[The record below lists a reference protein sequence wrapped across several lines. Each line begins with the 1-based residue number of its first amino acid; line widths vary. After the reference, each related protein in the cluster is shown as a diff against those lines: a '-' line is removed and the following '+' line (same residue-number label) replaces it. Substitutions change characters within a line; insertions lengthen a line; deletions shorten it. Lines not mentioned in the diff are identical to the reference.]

1 MAAIAPMV
9 AAATATRVGET
20 VVLLP
25 DPDRTITDPIFR
37 PGVAHHPAATVILLE
52 LRAAGAQPVVVR
64 APTRSTAR
72 LITGIAPLGA
82 SALTTLLELS
92 PLPFGVEARALF
104 AALGAVPT
112 FYFGVPAT
120 ALTDDAFVE
129 LGFQLAS
136 VTGSTSVW
144 LGAVFPDTMTRVPSG
159 WIERIATALASVDP
173 ANPWPS
179 QLTLFAPNERRLI
192 VLDHAG
198 RPAEQTQF
206 DIRLSGDTAPR
217 WQRALPAGAFDLEPV
232 IAANPLDGATS
243 LFTPPAGRQFELR
256 ASFGAGAIPV
266 QSLLDRSTA
275 SLGDGYLAVPP
286 STGAARLHLQ
296 IIDLADWYPPPSTP
310 QSVARFR
317 AGSHLEPL
325 IDGIPAFKR
334 LVQDLNNAGHP
345 GHGAQFTGWAFNRF
359 VLDHDDGRDL
369 VEIASD
375 IVQGGGDVRLLATKF
390 LQDEENFNSIQDPAA
405 KVIALAVLHA
415 GFAAH
420 FYVVAKRLRSDR
432 PAFVLPILA
441 GLAGVLTIAL
451 LTPRI
456 EEILE
461 YLEPSGELIDPI
473 NALTTAGPLAIH
485 ARNPAR
491 LRDNPI
497 PGATLPSVL
506 ANIIEPITD
515 HVGVY
520 HNKSQLVKFKNTSG
534 GTEHAAYLGGIDINF
549 NRLDTPGHNAP
560 APYHDVH
567 CRLTGPSVQDA
578 WISFNERWEFDRVRA
593 GGAPPPIP
601 PPALA
606 ALALPADVE
615 PHIVRVGR
623 TYFGPNPV
631 GDSTPLP
638 FSPQGERST
647 YDTLLAAIDSARRF
661 IYIEEQYFTSDG
673 TAAPPNPG
681 EATHH
686 AALLRAAGHCER
698 LIILLPSEADQPW
711 SEPRRRRVI
720 SELRAAWGS
729 RLQVGFIQRRPSLG
743 EGSTLTG
750 DGRTRLLSA
759 IDATQT
765 KFRLVPDV
773 RVPKTPFWMWVDGE
787 LMLIHST
794 TRLEVDGQYVTEVDV
809 LRALTPNDPTRW
821 FSTPRPHKRGA
832 PVTHARLASIY
843 VHSKMMVVDDLF
855 VSIGSANLNRRGFF
869 YDGEI
874 NAFAVPQRL
883 AAAKDNPARA
893 LRCALWAQHLGITP
907 EMGQALFGDAVASA
921 DFLLR
926 STWLGNRF
934 TPLEAFDLKG
944 QFALIDNELATGTDA
959 IVFALKLAGLAVV
972 ESETFRF
979 FNTISDPVSFVDP
992 NRIFERF

>member
-9 AAATATRVGET
+9 AAAAATRVGET
-20 VVLLP
+20 IVVLP
-25 DPDRTITDPIFR
+25 DPERTITDPIFR
-37 PGVAHHPAATVILLE
+37 PGVARHPAATVILLE
-52 LRAAGAQPVVVR
+52 LRAAGAQPLVVR
-64 APTRSTAR
+64 APTRSAAR
-72 LITGIAPLGA
+72 LITGIAPLGTTP
-82 SALTTLLELS
+82 LTTLLELS
-92 PLPFGVEARALF
+92 PLPFGAEARALF
-104 AALGAVPT
+104 AALEAVPT
-112 FYFGVPAT
+112 FYFGVPAP
-120 ALTDDAFVE
+120 APTDDEFVE
-129 LGFQLAS
+129 LGAQLAS

-144 LGAVFPDTMTRVPSG
+144 IGAVFPDTMTRIPSG
-159 WIERIATALASVDP
+159 WIERIAAALASVDP
-173 ANPWPS
+173 GNTWPS
-179 QLTLFAPNERRLI
+179 QLNLFAPNERRLI

-198 RPAEQTQF
+198 RPAGPTQF

-243 LFTPPAGRQFELR
+243 LFTPPAGSQFELR

-266 QSLLDRSTA
+266 QSLLDRSAA
-275 SLGDGYLAVPP
+275 SLGDGYLGIPP

-296 IIDLADWYPPPSTP
+296 ITDLAAWYPPPSTP
-310 QSVARFR
+310 QSIARFR

-375 IVQGGGDVRLLATKF
+375 ILQGGGDIRLLATKF

-506 ANIIEPITD
+506 ASIIEPITD

-520 HNKSQLVKFKNTSG
+520 HNKSQLVKFQNTSG
-534 GTEHAAYLGGIDINF
+534 GTEHAAYVGGIDINF

-601 PPALA
+601 APALA

-631 GDSTPLP
+631 GNSTPLP

-681 EATHH
+681 EATYH
-686 AALLRAAGHCER
+686 AALLRAADHCER
-698 LIILLPSEADQPW
+698 LVILLPSEADQPW
-711 SEPRRRRVI
+711 SEPRRRRII

-759 IDATQT
+759 VDATQT

-794 TRLEVDGQYVTEVDV
+794 TRLEVEGQYVTEVDV
-809 LRALTPNDPTRW
+809 LRALTPSDPTRW
-821 FSTPRPHKRGA
+821 FSTPRPHKKGA

-907 EMGQALFGDAVASA
+907 EMGQALFGDAVGSA

-926 STWLGNRF
+926 SAWLGNRF

-944 QFALIDNELATGTDA
+944 QFALTDNELATGTDA

-992 NRIFERF
+992 NHIFERF